1 MELSEMAT
9 ARMVMSYPASTRGPL
24 RVDTREET
32 TSRVAVLEKKLVST
46 KVISTVMATKSR
58 GL

>member
-1 MELSEMAT
+1 MELSEMAHGQDGDVIPCIHQGT
-9 ARMVMSYPASTRGPL
+9 AQGGYQG
-24 RVDTREET
+24 ET
-32 TSRVAVLEKKLVST
+32 TSRVAVLEKKLVSS